1 MHCIRKQI
9 FVLLIFSGLYSCSTL
24 KDSPKY
30 QLSNDVYKFGHRGP
44 KYTNAYV
51 FVDGD
56 SVSVFSVTNSKQQI
70 AIDPSKD
77 YFFIKNSFDLD
88 VMTVPFKY
96 RPATSGLPRQLN
108 TEFNGN
114 AFIGYRIDRFRLR
127 VLQTPFGRKNKIIHR
142 GITLGAFGGLGST
155 NISPSTTQ
163 NQTADEYN
171 ALILTRGLGIMIGI
185 NNLTVGLGAG
195 WDYVTDRDKEIWIYQ
210 NKPWYGLTVGLNL
223 N

>member
-1 MHCIRKQI
+1 MNSIRKFAFI
-9 FVLLIFSGLYSCSTL
+9 LIAVPVLYACSTL

-30 QLSNDVYKFGHRGP
+30 QLSNDVYKFGPRGS
-44 KYTNAYV
+44 KYTNAYI

-56 SVSVFSVTNSKQQI
+56 SVSVFSDSKKKI

-88 VMTVPFKY
+88 VMTVAFKY
-96 RPATSGLPRQLN
+96 RPITLGVPRQLN

-114 AFIGYRIDRFRLR
+114 AFVGYRIDKFRLR
-127 VLQTPFGRKNKIIHR
+127 TLQTPFGTKNKVNHR
-142 GITLGAFGGLGST
+142 GITIGVFGGLGGT
-155 NISPSTTQ
+155 NISPTTTQ
-163 NQTADEYN
+163 NQTADDYN
-171 ALILTRGLGIMIGI
+171 ALILTRGLCVMIGI